1 MTSTIPTPHKTI
13 LDSIVRSAQNDI
25 RLSAILAGGSL
36 LHGGFDEHSDLDLII
51 VASEHDYDSVM
62 QTRRRFAESCGDLLA
77 AFSGEHVGEP
87 RLLICLYGPDAI
99 HVDLKFVTVD
109 SFQALIERPTI
120 LWSRD
125 DELEGIINSAD
136 VNWPNHPAEWFEQ
149 RFWIWVHYGAA
160 KIARGELYEAIG
172 MLSFIRE
179 QVLGPL
185 IHESEGRPQ
194 RGIRRLEAASP
205 SQSKALEATLALHRR
220 ESVLGALRATVSMYE
235 KLTSQY
241 EQHSAARETVL
252 RFVNEL

>member
-13 LDSIVRSAQNDI
+13 LDSILRSAQEDA

-51 VASEHDYDSVM
+51 VANDGDYDSVM

-99 HVDLKFVTVD
+99 HVDLKFVTAD

-125 DELEGIINSAD
+125 AELERIIESAD

-149 RFWIWVHYGAA
+149 RFWIWVHYGAT
-160 KIARGELYEAIG
+160 KIARGELHEAIG

-185 IHESEGRPQ
+185 IHQTEGRPQ
-194 RGIRRLEAASP
+194 RGVRRLETASP
-205 SQSKALEATLALHRR
+205 SQSKALEATIALHSRDN
-220 ESVLGALRATVSMYE
+220 VLAALRATVSMYE
-235 KLTSQY
+235 TLTSQY
-241 EQHSAARETVL
+241 KNQSAARQTVL